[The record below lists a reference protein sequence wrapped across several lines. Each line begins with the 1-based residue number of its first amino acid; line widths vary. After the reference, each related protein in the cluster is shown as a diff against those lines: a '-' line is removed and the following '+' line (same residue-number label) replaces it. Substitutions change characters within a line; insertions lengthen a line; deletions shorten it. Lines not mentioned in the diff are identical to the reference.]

1 MLVNV
6 EFYKKGNKFNKN
18 ALLIYYSPS
27 SYNYIKT
34 FKYYNHIRILSFLN
48 LLTILPM
55 IDNILLVDINVC
67 RLQK

>member
-1 MLVNV
+1 MFIFAKPVTNST
-6 EFYKKGNKFNKN
+6 KN

-55 IDNILLVDINVC
+55 IDNILLVDINIC

>member
-1 MLVNV
+1 MLNFTKMVINST
-6 EFYKKGNKFNKN
+6 KN

-27 SYNYIKT
+27 SYNYTKT

-48 LLTILPM
+48 LLTISPM

>member
-1 MLVNV
+1 MLNFTKMVINSTKNV
-6 EFYKKGNKFNKN
+6 LFICYN
-18 ALLIYYSPS
+18 AS

-34 FKYYNHIRILSFLN
+34 FKYYNHIKILSFLN

-55 IDNILLVDINVC
+55 IDSILLVDINVC

>member
-6 EFYKKGNKFNKN
+6 EFYKNGNKFDK
-18 ALLIYYSPS
+18 
-27 SYNYIKT
+27 KCT

>member
-1 MLVNV
+1 MVNLTKMV
-6 EFYKKGNKFNKN
+6 INSTKN

-27 SYNYIKT
+27 SYYYIKT
-34 FKYYNHIRILSFLN
+34 FKYYYHIRLLSFLN

-55 IDNILLVDINVC
+55 FDNILLVDINVC

>member
-1 MLVNV
+1 MFIFAKPVTNST
-6 EFYKKGNKFNKN
+6 KN

-55 IDNILLVDINVC
+55 IDNILLGDINVC

>member
-1 MLVNV
+1 MLNFTKMVINST
-6 EFYKKGNKFNKN
+6 KN
-18 ALLIYYSPS
+18 ALLIYYNAS

-55 IDNILLVDINVC
+55 IDNILLGDINVC